1 MYRGGG
7 PSHQLRCVGIAL
19 MGFLLFLVACHVF
32 GVVNLAL
39 FVLLVTFVHGIV
51 VFDGHDLERLLSIE
65 NLSTIYGYLPI

>member
-1 MYRGGG
+1 
-7 PSHQLRCVGIAL
+7 

-65 NLSTIYGYLPI
+65 NLSTIYGCLPI